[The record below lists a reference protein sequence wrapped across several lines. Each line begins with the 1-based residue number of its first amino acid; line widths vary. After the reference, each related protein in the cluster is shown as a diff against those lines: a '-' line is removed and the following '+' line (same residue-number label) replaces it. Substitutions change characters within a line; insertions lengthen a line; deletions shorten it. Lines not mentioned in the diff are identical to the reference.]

1 MLTYPQKCEEKMTDY
16 RLKAINPDKNI
27 YRWYEIKQS
36 HNLFGTWSLIIS
48 SGRLGTK
55 GRTRVLPFETE
66 EEMNIILQKILKK
79 RLTAEHRIG
88 CNYALVNEDR
98 IS

>member
-1 MLTYPQKCEEKMTDY
+1 MRNKACKKMSDY

-48 SGRLGTK
+48 SGRIGTK
-55 GRTRVLPFETE
+55 GRTRVLPFKTKTE
-66 EEMNIILQKILKK
+66 MTTTLQKILKK
-79 RLTAEHRIG
+79 RLTAERRIG
-88 CNYALVNEDR
+88 CNYALINEDR
-98 IS
+98 IR